1 VRGGC
6 SGGGDPYC
14 PPQLSVV
21 GCNNN
26 KLKEEAVT
34 IFVQT
39 TGTHKSPLNNL
50 GLAPIPGLS
59 LQIPAGSGE
68 QALVILNVPAP
79 YLTRYLDE
87 GGYVAFCVSVDG
99 TTLPAN
105 AKFTGPNDV
114 RVPTTL
120 VVAVPLAAKPQTIVA
135 LWGGFD
141 VYGHIDSP
149 ASLSAMF

>member
-1 VRGGC
+1 M
-6 SGGGDPYC
+6 
-14 PPQLSVV
+14 
-21 GCNNN
+21 
-26 KLKEEAVT
+26 T

-39 TGTHKSPLNNL
+39 TGTHKSPMDNL
-50 GLAPIPGLS
+50 QLAPIPGLS

-68 QALVILNVPAP
+68 QALIILNVPAP
-79 YLTRYLDE
+79 YLMHNSIPT

-99 TTLPAN
+99 TRLPAN
-105 AKFTGPNDV
+105 AKFTGPNEA

-120 VVAVPLAAKPQTIVA
+120 VVAVPLAAKPQTIVG

-141 VYGHIDSP
+141 AYGHIDSP